1 MAFVFQPYQTT
12 SKWYLLFNEWMALN
26 NGCTCVLF
34 SLAFCS
40 FVLSIIVKTVY
51 THTHTYPCSHQP
63 DSETECETQ
72 SSWKIHICKVI
83 IIITQDLKGA
93 VFVTLYVLYMKR
105 EVFGS
110 VNISS
115 PDIMYPGVV
124 ASRDIDI
131 QRRHTSSHLNLSQ
144 SNHYPFKLE
153 LHFVNKP
160 ATGMRDEHCARTF
173 TNCKCWDELVIASI
187 PASVDVSMNVNKWTF
202 RHETWCVYISVFKE
216 AHHFLVVVLV
226 SLEQSS

>member
-1 MAFVFQPYQTT
+1 M
-12 SKWYLLFNEWMALN
+12 
-26 NGCTCVLF
+26 
-34 SLAFCS
+34 
-40 FVLSIIVKTVY
+40 
-51 THTHTYPCSHQP
+51 
-63 DSETECETQ
+63 
-72 SSWKIHICKVI
+72 I

-124 ASRDIDI
+124 ASPDIDI

-144 SNHYPFKLE
+144 SNHYPFKPE
-153 LHFVNKP
+153 LHFVSKP

-187 PASVDVSMNVNKWTF
+187 PASVDVSMNVNK
-202 RHETWCVYISVFKE
+202 
-216 AHHFLVVVLV
+216 
-226 SLEQSS
+226 